1 MANEEHLK
9 IIKQGVDIWNRWREE
24 NPNIQPDLSEAD
36 LRIANLVHANLSNT
50 QLNGAKLT
58 RASLQNADLRKANLN
73 KAELRWARLTQA
85 NLTEA
90 KLSFANLR
98 ETNFNNATFDKAD
111 LRDANLSNATLHSA
125 SLNEANLSG
134 VNFSHADL
142 RGSKLN
148 YANLTGA
155 HLESTILLATK
166 LTHTNLNKAELSKAQ
181 LKGSDLSYAKLEGAN
196 LSGANLYEADLRN
209 AILTEANFSGADFT
223 RATADEHQFDPNQ
236 LNNKQRE
243 QLEFSVEITVK
254 ETASEQTDEE
264 QTKYGEGTYGQ
275 GVYGDEEKEDRE
287 NAEQLAREVLDGQ
300 KRLLAKF
307 KGFLVKQKGVPE
319 NEIVEERVWVD
330 EIRPLDLD
338 VLFIREG
345 DKTLAIIE
353 YYFFESSLKQPE
365 REQKLLKK
373 YKEQVKLEGCP
384 AYIACLAPSEGERL
398 VDIYQVTEG
407 EQPVYISNDD
417 FPAYEDLRSKMET
430 KTEAF
435 GGEVGDEDFRNV
447 FRENLI
453 TFLITEK
460 KFPRESLNYGIVA
473 EAPDMDLAVAHPDTD
488 DSLAV
493 FDCKSGHYGKPSPEV
508 SESMAK
514 TYKSGLVGIQNPF
527 AYIVNPSEESNEDFV
542 IFEVEDDGTSYEISH
557 GDFPTYYQL
566 LFASPLSDPGR
577 RICWSLTRLAKNKTG
592 LNIYAPCQDYINL
605 QIKKNNRTA
614 AQIHRLNDSDQNIAL
629 VIAGYQKDFP
639 KAKIPNYMFE
649 GEVKQLSGY
658 TSKSS
663 GEKNWLEGNLGH
675 KQLKYEAGVYILRPG
690 SLVLNEI
697 ENEAGDLLELAKKN
711 AEGDKEQE
719 EIKVSKYGKGHI
731 ATIQM
736 DRLSEVDLLGRDRL
750 VGAFAGMFVHTEE
763 VEGFTVA
770 LLGDWGEGKSTIMK
784 LIRKSLN
791 EKHPGRFEFATFNA
805 WEYERTGSIAAGLAQ
820 EVVNGLI
827 EPLQQQF
834 WERQILRFKF
844 AIKEYKAELWRLAIY
859 SVVAI
864 FFILI
869 SRIFLENNTLKGL
882 GLAGG
887 IIALLFLL
895 FKNLPTI
902 IEHPIAIKLETY
914 LKLPNYGKHLGDI
927 PIIQSHLKTLCSL
940 RLVDNKKLIVFIDD
954 LDRCQTDCIA
964 GALDAIRLIIS
975 IPNVIVMI
983 GIDYRIAFKAMEN
996 YYEKLGDKERDKSEI
1011 ARDYLGKIIQLPVR
1025 LMHSNPEEVRKY
1037 VEKRLFPDAQI
1048 MEDLEKDGDKD
1059 TEGGVIEPSKPKKGT
1074 LEAEGEKVGVSI
1086 PDDKK
1091 VEEPKSVEEILKDT
1105 TIERDMFSDLA
1116 KRFNFTNPRQL
1127 LRLRNSYRFLKV
1139 MDSDEKYDREILMK
1153 ILFWQEFLN
1162 NWPSNIKYQCEKSV
1176 TKQESLEKIEKPEA
1190 KQIVQKVQEDISKII
1205 EMHMYEEI
1213 ERFVNIVVLPH
1224 SEGRILDTR

>member
-1 MANEEHLK
+1 MLNQKLLEIARRSIEVSFEERRSSFNKELSRKMRELQKSGNLPRESSSGAKIIQELCANELK
-9 IIKQGVDIWNRWREE
+9 SRAEIVLESLKR
-24 NPNIQPDLSEAD
+24 A
-36 LRIANLVHANLSNT
+36 HASFGS
-50 QLNGAKLT
+50 QLNKTLAK
-58 RASLQNADLRKANLN
+58 DLKEEVNNFIEEITQEISAIMSKRSGLAINELKYLALDSAKNLAREKANIEIDHYVN
-73 KAELRWARLTQA
+73 
-85 NLTEA
+85 NLKYNVYKRKEKSTE
-90 KLSFANLR
+90 
-98 ETNFNNATFDKAD
+98 
-111 LRDANLSNATLHSA
+111 SA
-125 SLNEANLSG
+125 S
-134 VNFSHADL
+134 
-142 RGSKLN
+142 SKI
-148 YANLTGA
+148 
-155 HLESTILLATK
+155 ST
-166 LTHTNLNKAELSKAQ
+166 
-181 LKGSDLSYAKLEGAN
+181 
-196 LSGANLYEADLRN
+196 
-209 AILTEANFSGADFT
+209 
-223 RATADEHQFDPNQ
+223 
-236 LNNKQRE
+236 
-243 QLEFSVEITVK
+243 
-254 ETASEQTDEE
+254 EQTDEK
-264 QTKYGEGTYGQ
+264 QAKKFGEETHGQ
-275 GVYGDEEKEDRE
+275 GVYGGKEREDRE
-287 NAEQLAREVLDGQ
+287 NAEHLAREVIDGQ

-307 KGFLVKQKGVPE
+307 KEFLVTQKRVPE
-319 NEIVEERVWVD
+319 NEIVEKRVWVD
-330 EIRPLDLD
+330 EIRPLNLD

-353 YYFFESSLKQPE
+353 YYFFESSLKSPE
-365 REQKLLKK
+365 GEQKLLKE
-373 YKEQVKLEGCP
+373 YKEQVKIEDCP
-384 AYIACLAPSEGERL
+384 TYIACLAPSEGERL

-407 EQPVYISNDD
+407 EKPVYISNDD
-417 FPAYEDLRSKMET
+417 FPAYEDLRSKMEA

-435 GGEVGDEDFRNV
+435 GGEGGDEDFRNV

-453 TFLITEK
+453 AFLINEK
-460 KFPRESLNYGIVA
+460 KFPRESLNHGIVA

-493 FDCKSGHYGKPSPEV
+493 FDCKFGHYGKPYLEV

-527 AYIVNPSEESNEDFV
+527 AYIVHPSEESNEDFV
-542 IFEVEDDGTSYEISH
+542 IFEVEGDGASYEISH

-577 RICWSLTRLAKNKTG
+577 RICWALTMLAKNQHG
-592 LNIYAPCQDYINL
+592 YDVHAPCQDYINL
-605 QIKKNNRTA
+605 QIKKKKRTA
-614 AQIHRLNDSDQNIAL
+614 AQIHRLNDSDKNIAL
-629 VIAGYQKDFP
+629 VLAGYQKDFP
-639 KAKIPNYMFE
+639 KAKLPTFMLE

-658 TSKSS
+658 TSKSQ
-663 GEKNWLEGNLGH
+663 GERNWLKGNLGH
-675 KQLKYEAGVYILRPG
+675 QELKYEAGVYILRPG
-690 SLVLNEI
+690 ALVLDEIKNEV
-697 ENEAGDLLELAKKN
+697 GDLLELAKKN
-711 AEGDKEQE
+711 AEGDKEPE

-736 DRLSEVDLLGRDRL
+736 DRLSEVDLLGRDKL
-750 VGAFAGMFVHTEE
+750 VVAFSGMFVHTQE

-770 LLGDWGEGKSTIMK
+770 LLGDWGEGKSTLMK
-784 LIRKSLN
+784 LIRKNLN
-791 EKHPGRFEFATFNA
+791 EKHPGRFDFATFNA
-805 WEYERTGSIAAGLAQ
+805 WKYERTDNIAAGLAQ

-827 EPLQQQF
+827 EPFQQQF
-834 WERQILRFKF
+834 WERQKLRYKF
-844 AIKEYKAELWRLAIY
+844 AIKEYKGELWRLAIY

-864 FFILI
+864 FIILM

-887 IIALLFLL
+887 IVALLFLL

-940 RLVDNKKLIVFIDD
+940 RLVDNKKLIVFVDD

-964 GALDAIRLIIS
+964 GALDAIRLVMS

-996 YYEKLGDKERDKSEI
+996 YYEKLGDEERNKSDI

-1037 VEKRLFPDAQI
+1037 IEKRLFPDAQV
-1048 MEDLEKDGDKD
+1048 MEDIEKDGDKD
-1059 TEGGVIEPSKPKKGT
+1059 LEGGVTEPSKPKKD
-1074 LEAEGEKVGVSI
+1074 EGEEDKVRI

-1116 KRFNFTNPRQL
+1116 QRFNFTNPRQL

-1190 KQIVQKVQEDISKII
+1190 KQIVQDVQEDISKII

-1213 ERFVNIVVLPH
+1213 ERFVHIVVLPH
-1224 SEGRILDTR
+1224 SEGRILETR